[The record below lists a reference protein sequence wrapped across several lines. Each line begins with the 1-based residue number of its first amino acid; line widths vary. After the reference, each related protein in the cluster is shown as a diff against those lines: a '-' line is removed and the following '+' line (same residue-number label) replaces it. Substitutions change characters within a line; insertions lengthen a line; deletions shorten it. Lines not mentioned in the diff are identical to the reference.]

1 MNNYFLFLQLHAN
14 INDAVVIFIPAL
26 VAFIV
31 GMAIT
36 PIVSHYLYKWQLWK
50 KSSVQKTTDGR
61 EATLSSKIHND
72 EERKTPRMGG
82 IIVWASVL
90 VTTLLMAALADLF
103 PNHFVIAELSF
114 LSRSQT
120 WLPLF
125 TLVVGSLVGL
135 VDDALVVAGRGTF
148 VGGGLSLAKRLLVV
162 FLLALVGGL
171 WFYFKLGVTG
181 IHVPFDGMLNL
192 GVLFIPFFILTML
205 AAYSGGIIDGV
216 DGLAGGVFI
225 IMYSAYG
232 VIAYSQGQVD
242 LAAFLMVVAGSLLV
256 FLWFNIPPARFFL
269 SETGTMGLTTTL
281 TVVAFLTG
289 QVLILPI
296 IALPLVVTTGSA
308 ILQILSKKFR
318 HGKKIFLVA
327 PLHNHFIAKG
337 WPKPKVTMRYWIFAA
352 LAAITGIVLALIS

>member
-1 MNNYFLFLQLHAN
+1 MTYFSFLELHATAN
-14 INDAVVIFIPAL
+14 EAVKIFIPAI
-26 VAFIV
+26 VAFVV

-36 PIVSHYLYKWQLWK
+36 PFVSHYLYKWQLWK
-50 KSSVQKTTDGR
+50 KSSVKKTTDGR

-90 VTTLLMAALADLF
+90 ITTLLMALAARVL
-103 PNHFVIAELSF
+103 PLHYVVRLSF

-125 TLVVGSLVGL
+125 TLITGSLVGL
-135 VDDALVVAGRGTF
+135 VDDALVVAGKGTF
-148 VGGGLSLAKRLLVV
+148 VGGGLSLSKRLAVV
-162 FLLALVGGL
+162 FLLAVIGAL
-171 WFYFKLGVTG
+171 WFYFKLGTTG
-181 IHVPFDGMLNL
+181 IHIPFDGTLNL
-192 GVLFIPFFILTML
+192 GFLFIPFFILTML
-205 AAYSGGIIDGV
+205 AVYSGGIIDGV

-225 IMYSAYG
+225 IIYSAYA

-296 IALPLVVTTGSA
+296 IALPLLVTTASA
-308 ILQILSKKFR
+308 IIQIASKKLR
-318 HGKKIFLVA
+318 HGKKVFLVA

-352 LAAITGIVLALIS
+352 LCGVIGIVIALIS